1 MTWQMIYALIKR
13 VISRHSNLE
22 IHEIFADDQ
31 LSKFYTSTGLLGF
44 ASALNSKFADNGT
57 PIPNPG
63 LVGTDT
69 ANADTVRAIAGR
81 IAELFGLNG

>member
-31 LSKFYTSTGLLGF
+31 LSNFYTSTGLLGF

-57 PIPNPG
+57 FS
-63 LVGTDT
+63 
-69 ANADTVRAIAGR
+69 VRT
-81 IAELFGLNG
+81 FLNFFLYLHVFY